1 MNLNIFKKRKS
12 GLTLVVATTLLF
24 AGPVAAHAATT
35 GADNAA
41 DNTGATSASADGNNG
56 IVGTEPGAVY
66 ASCHPGTR
74 EACSYA
80 GPDPGYPEA
89 GSQADPGAADS

>member
-35 GADNAA
+35 GTDNAA
-41 DNTGATSASADGNNG
+41 DNTAANNAADGNNG
-56 IVGTEPGAVY
+56 IVGTEPGASTATGGIKIVKTTIGGRY
-66 ASCHPGTR
+66 G
-74 EACSYA
+74 E
-80 GPDPGYPEA
+80 
-89 GSQADPGAADS
+89 

>member
-24 AGPVAAHAATT
+24 AAPMAAQAATT

-41 DNTGATSASADGNNG
+41 NNTGATSASADGNNG
-56 IVGTEPGAVY
+56 IVGTEPGASTATGGIMLRAVTEINT
-66 ASCHPGTR
+66 P
-74 EACSYA
+74 
-80 GPDPGYPEA
+80 
-89 GSQADPGAADS
+89 

>member
-41 DNTGATSASADGNNG
+41 ENSEN
-56 IVGTEPGAVY
+56 
-66 ASCHPGTR
+66 
-74 EACSYA
+74 
-80 GPDPGYPEA
+80 
-89 GSQADPGAADS
+89 

>member
-35 GADNAA
+35 GADNTTLYACY
-41 DNTGATSASADGNNG
+41 
-56 IVGTEPGAVY
+56 PGQ
-66 ASCHPGTR
+66 
-74 EACSYA
+74 A
-80 GPDPGYPEA
+80 G
-89 GSQADPGAADS
+89 

>member
-35 GADNAA
+35 GTDNAA
-41 DNTGATSASADGNNG
+41 DNTVATSASADGNNG
-56 IVGTEPGAVY
+56 IVGTEPGASTATG
-66 ASCHPGTR
+66 ASRSSRLMLRAVTETSTP
-74 EACSYA
+74 
-80 GPDPGYPEA
+80 
-89 GSQADPGAADS
+89 